1 MPDQRPVA
9 VRSSTPVPG
18 GRPPAGRPAGAVG
31 VVAVLGGTGFVG
43 AAVVAELRRRA
54 IEVRTVTAPR
64 ITWPAGQP
72 YDARPPGAPHP
83 DLVDR
88 LARHLDG
95 AQVVVNAAG
104 MPEGTAPAGPS
115 LYGANALLPA
125 LVAGACAAARVRRY
139 VHLSSAVVQ
148 GRKPLDETAR
158 TDPFSPYSH
167 SKALGER
174 MLLAEP
180 VVDQALFRSTWVHD
194 VGRRNTGSL
203 IRLARSPLACVA
215 GDGGA
220 PTPQVLIGDIAA
232 SVAHLVCAPGPVPP
246 IVLQPASGMTTG
258 LLLRLLGDREPRRV
272 PHRAARAAVRGLHGY
287 GRLGSRARAHARRA
301 EMLLFGRAQ
310 VPGWLASQGVVP
322 ELRPEAWRRL
332 AAAERA
338 A

>member
-1 MPDQRPVA
+1 MPDHRPVAAPAGTPLPDDQRPV
-9 VRSSTPVPG
+9 V
-18 GRPPAGRPAGAVG
+18 RPAASVG

-72 YDARPPGAPHP
+72 YDARPPGAPYP
-83 DLVDR
+83 DLVER
-88 LARHLDG
+88 LAGHLDG
-95 AQVVVNAAG
+95 AQAVVNAAG
-104 MPEGTAPAGPS
+104 IPAGTAPAGPS

-148 GRKPLDETAR
+148 GREPLDETAR
-158 TDPFSPYSH
+158 TSPFSPYSH

-180 VVDQALFRSTWVHD
+180 AGEQVLFRSTWVHD
-194 VGRRNTGSL
+194 AGRRNTGSL
-203 IRLARSPLACVA
+203 VRLARSPLACVA
-215 GDGGA
+215 GDGAA

-258 LLLRLLGDREPRRV
+258 LLLRLLGGREPRRV
-272 PHRAARAAVRGLHGY
+272 PHRAARAAVRGLRGY
-287 GRLGSRARAHARRA
+287 GRLGSRACAHARRA

-310 VPGWLASQGVVP
+310 VPGWLATQGVVP
-322 ELRPEAWRRL
+322 DLRPEAWRRL

-338 A
+338 

>member
-1 MPDQRPVA
+1 MPDHRPVA
-9 VRSSTPVPG
+9 AHSSTPVPG
-18 GRPPAGRPAGAVG
+18 GQRPVRRPAGAVG

-54 IEVRTVTAPR
+54 FEVRTVTAPR

-72 YDARPPGAPHP
+72 YDARPPAAPHP

-88 LARHLDG
+88 LAGHLHG

-104 MPEGTAPAGPS
+104 IPEGAAPASPG

-148 GRKPLDETAR
+148 GREPLDETAR
-158 TDPFSPYSH
+158 TSPFSPYSH

-174 MLLAEP
+174 MLPAEP
-180 VVDQALFRSTWVHD
+180 AVEQVLFRSTWVHD
-194 VGRRNTGSL
+194 VGRRNTGAL

-246 IVLQPASGMTTG
+246 IVLQPASGMTTS
-258 LLLRLLGDREPRRV
+258 LLLRLLGGREPRRV
-272 PHRAARAAVRGLHGY
+272 PHRAARAVVRGLRGY
-287 GRLGSRARAHARRA
+287 GRLGSRACAHARRA

-310 VPGWLASQGVVP
+310 VPGWLANQGVVP

-338 A
+338 